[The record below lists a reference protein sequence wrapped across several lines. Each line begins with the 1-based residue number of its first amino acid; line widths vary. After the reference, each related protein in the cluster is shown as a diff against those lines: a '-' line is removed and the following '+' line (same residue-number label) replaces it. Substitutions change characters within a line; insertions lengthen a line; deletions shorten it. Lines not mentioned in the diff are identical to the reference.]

1 MKNLLILAPIAFA
14 FASPVSAEIAIPQS
28 VHDFYDMCEPS
39 KSNSNDAL
47 VQSMICLGVVEGVS
61 SQIGLNC
68 QLDES
73 DIPLTNK
80 ANLSEA
86 SLASI
91 HQAMWN
97 YAEDNP
103 RLWNLPLGI
112 LALSLP
118 AEWPCRD

>member
-1 MKNLLILAPIAFA
+1 MKKLLIVAIIGVA
-14 FASPVSAEIAIPQS
+14 FASPVRSEIAVPQS

-39 KSNSNDAL
+39 QSDSGDAL
-47 VQSMICLGVVEGVS
+47 IQSLICLGVVEGVS

-68 QLDES
+68 HLDDPE
-73 DIPLTNK
+73 IPLNNK

-86 SLASI
+86 TLASI

>member
-1 MKNLLILAPIAFA
+1 MKKVLIAALMAVA

-39 KSNSNDAL
+39 KSNSNDEL
-47 VQSMICLGVVEGVS
+47 IQSMICLGVVEGVQS
-61 SQIGLNC
+61 RIGLNC
-68 QLDES
+68 QLEDP
-73 DIPLTNK
+73 DIPPSNK

-112 LALSLP
+112 LGLSLP